1 MFRYIINVPAQ
12 EDAILWGSVE
22 LCGSIYYVYNIVCQ
36 KFKSFKYLVHDTN
49 LSTDNQW
56 AITHIVSGLIHW
68 EARELM
74 AG

>member
-49 LSTDNQW
+49 LSTDNQ
-56 AITHIVSGLIHW
+56 
-68 EARELM
+68 
-74 AG
+74 

>member
-22 LCGSIYYVYNIVCQ
+22 LCGSIYYVYNFVCQ

-49 LSTDNQW
+49 LSTDNQ
-56 AITHIVSGLIHW
+56 
-68 EARELM
+68 
-74 AG
+74 